1 MKPTLQE
8 VADAAGVSLSTAS
21 KVLNGRPDVSEGAQQ
36 RVSTA
41 AQNLGYRARPR
52 AHAPRTTLA
61 ILFDTLMSP
70 YALQILDGAV
80 HAAMRAGY
88 ELVTLCMSDD
98 EDDECPVLSHDWVD
112 RLGSR
117 GYAGLIAVTS
127 PVTDEHAQWCADA
140 GLALVVIDPATAVSD
155 SVVTISATNWEG
167 GKTATRHL
175 LDLGHRRI
183 GLIAG
188 TRTSVVATERL
199 QGYRTALE
207 ECGIDF
213 DPDLVR
219 GNGFDPESGHAG
231 ADDLL
236 GLDARPTAVFATS
249 DAAAIGVLRSASEHG
264 LVVPRD
270 LSVVGFDD
278 TLMAQWASTALTTVR
293 QPLPSMGQVAV
304 ERTIALAKDAKLF
317 SHPFQLKTQLIVR
330 ESTTHPGVEPGGR
343 GEGTV

>member
-21 KVLNGRPDVSEGAQQ
+21 KVFNGRPDVSAAAQQ
-36 RVSTA
+36 RVSA
-41 AQNLGYRARPR
+41 AAETLGYRARPR
-52 AHAPRTTLA
+52 AHAPRTTLG

-98 EDDECPVLSHDWVD
+98 EDDECPVLSHDWID
-112 RLGSR
+112 HLASR

-127 PVTDEHAQWCADA
+127 PVNDEQVQWCADA
-140 GLALVVIDPATAVSD
+140 GLALVLIDPATAVGD

-175 LDLGHRRI
+175 LELGHRRI

-188 TRTSVVATERL
+188 LPTSVVATERL

-207 ECGIDF
+207 EFGIAF
-213 DPDLVR
+213 DPGLVS
-219 GNGFDPESGHAG
+219 GNGFDAESGRAG
-231 ADDLL
+231 AETLL
-236 GLDARPTAVFATS
+236 QLDPRPTAIFATS
-249 DAAAIGVLRSASEHG
+249 DAAAIGVMRSASDHG

-278 TLMAQWASTALTTVR
+278 TLMARWAATPLTTIK

-330 ESTTHPGVEPGGR
+330 DSTAAPAS
-343 GEGTV
+343 